1 MRRGRTW
8 TTRLALLL
16 LSAMAVVACGTSE
29 STETTTPAVETTV
42 STAPDT
48 SADTTIGTDSPST
61 TAGGSGAACAT
72 DGELRQTTLLLPFP
86 FAVPFFSIYVADA
99 RGYFEDEGLE
109 VSIETAD
116 GSASVVQQ
124 VVSDRVE
131 FGISDPGPIV
141 NAVGLGEELDVVY
154 VYQTGLIYGL
164 VTEEGAPYESIQDL
178 AGSTIGVSSATAGEV
193 PFLEGL
199 LASNGIDPE
208 TDVSIIESG
217 DGGPTA
223 VAFGNDSIDAYFSD
237 YFNLIELGFE
247 VPLNEFDLGE
257 FGLLHAASVVVA
269 DELVESDP
277 QLIECVTRAMA
288 RATEFSHASPEAALI
303 AIAEAYPEQV
313 TDPEGFDLLAI
324 EETIKR
330 TEQYEGS
337 DGRWGYNRPESWVGY
352 VDLLASRGELTEDV
366 DPESL
371 YTNDFIDA
379 ANDFDAEAEVQA
391 AEELAGSN

>member
-16 LSAMAVVACGTSE
+16 LSAMAVGACGTSG

-48 SADTTIGTDSPST
+48 SGDTTMGTDSPST

-141 NAVGLGEELDVVY
+141 NAVGLGEELEVVY

-257 FGLLHAASVVVA
+257 FGLLHAASVVVT

-391 AEELAGSN
+391 AEELAESN